1 VSRSRR
7 ETGSVLGVVAAVG
20 VTLLRPWPDNPRRIS
35 GERLEALKQSMV
47 ADPAML
53 WARPLL
59 ALRDGTV
66 FSGNQRLRVAL
77 ELGWES
83 IPVLYV
89 DLEWDRARTWALRDN
104 AAYGEWDEPALAELL
119 AELAAEGIDLILTGL
134 TGGDIDRILAGI
146 PTPVE
151 PDQAPELPTG
161 PPESRPGE
169 VYELGNHR
177 LLCGDARST
186 DDLAALIETEKVELV
201 LTDPPYGVSY
211 TGKTRAEL
219 TIRNDGQEGLEPL
232 LMDAFAA
239 INPFLAPAARFYVF
253 APAGPLGTVFRR
265 SIDTA
270 GWQLHQSLVWV
281 KDAIVLGH
289 SDYHYRHEDILF
301 GRTPGPGRPGR
312 GRRPGSRWYGGNGQG
327 SVFFVDRPRRSLE
340 HPTIKPVELLSR
352 MLRNSTRR
360 GDIVL
365 DPFAGSGSTL
375 IACEQLGR
383 RCYAVEPRLL
393 RRDPPPLPGAH
404 RWLSGSPGPTTAA
417 P

>member
-1 VSRSRR
+1 MSRSRR
-7 ETGSVLGVVAAVG
+7 KTGSVLGAVAAVA

-104 AAYGEWDEPALAELL
+104 AAYGEWDEPVLAELL

-151 PDQAPELPTG
+151 PDQALELPTG
-161 PPESRPGE
+161 LPDSRPGE

-177 LLCGDARST
+177 LLCGDARSS
-186 DDLAALIETEKVELV
+186 DDLAALIGTEKVELV

-219 TIRNDGQEGLEPL
+219 TIRNDGEEGLEPL
-232 LMDAFAA
+232 LTDAFAA

-289 SDYHYRHEDILF
+289 SDYHYRHEDILY
-301 GRTPGPGRPGR
+301 GRTPGPGP
-312 GRRPGSRWYGGNGQG
+312 
-327 SVFFVDRPRRSLE
+327 VDVVDERVLE
-340 HPTIKPVELLSR
+340 DAEILERVDESPDVVVGVLEEARVHLHLAREHGLEVVRDLVP
-352 MLRNSTRR
+352 R
-360 GDIVL
+360 GD
-365 DPFAGSGSTL
+365 
-375 IACEQLGR
+375 
-383 RCYAVEPRLL
+383 LL
-393 RRDPPPLPGAH
+393 RAGGQLRLRGHDSQLLLPSQD
-404 RWLSGSPGPTTAA
+404 LLT
-417 P
+417 